1 MHNYFIKSN
10 CNFIGL
16 YPIGEFILQSN
27 NEPPFL
33 QLKTAINWPNGNV
46 PMDAPICGFNGE
58 FCLQNYTTK
67 DIVMG
72 LFGGV
77 TFAMS
82 VVVILVYRNYKYEQ
96 ELDSL
101 LWKIESS
108 ELQVNIFFFIDKIIN
123 MLSFLIQI
131 YKCNRRM
138 NALPQYKMEDPVRYP

>member
-1 MHNYFIKSN
+1 MIHVKQKLTELKSKD
-10 CNFIGL
+10 I
-16 YPIGEFILQSN
+16 IGEFILQSN

>member
-1 MHNYFIKSN
+1 
-10 CNFIGL
+10 
-16 YPIGEFILQSN
+16 
-27 NEPPFL
+27 
-33 QLKTAINWPNGNV
+33 
-46 PMDAPICGFNGE
+46 MDAPICGFNGE

-108 ELQVNIFFFIDKIIN
+108 ELQVNIFI
-123 MLSFLIQI
+123 LFLTIAIVFELI
-131 YKCNRRM
+131 YYTNGHPR
-138 NALPQYKMEDPVRYP
+138 A

>member
-1 MHNYFIKSN
+1 M
-10 CNFIGL
+10 
-16 YPIGEFILQSN
+16 QSN
-27 NEPPFL
+27 NEQPLL
-33 QLKTAINWPNGNV
+33 QLKTVINWPNGNV
-46 PMDAPICGFNGE
+46 PMDAPVCGFNGE

-108 ELQVNIFFFIDKIIN
+108 ELQVIFFFIDKIIN
-123 MLSFLIQI
+123 ML
-131 YKCNRRM
+131 
-138 NALPQYKMEDPVRYP
+138 

>member
-1 MHNYFIKSN
+1 M
-10 CNFIGL
+10 
-16 YPIGEFILQSN
+16 QSN
-27 NEPPFL
+27 NELPLL
-33 QLKTAINWPNGNV
+33 QLKTVINWPNGNV
-46 PMDAPICGFNGE
+46 PMDAPVCGFNGE

-108 ELQVNIFFFIDKIIN
+108 ELQVNIFIN
-123 MLSFLIQI
+123 SYL
-131 YKCNRRM
+131 KR
-138 NALPQYKMEDPVRYP
+138 K